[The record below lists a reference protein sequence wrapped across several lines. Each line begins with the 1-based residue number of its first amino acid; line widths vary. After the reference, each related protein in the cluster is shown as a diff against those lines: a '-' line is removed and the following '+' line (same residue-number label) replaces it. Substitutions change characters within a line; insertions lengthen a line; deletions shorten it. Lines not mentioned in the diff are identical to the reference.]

1 VAIVSESR
9 EEHGL
14 NKCLRT
20 IGLAKSTFYYR
31 QNEYQHENPED
42 ERLKEE
48 IIDIIAEHPNYGWRR
63 ILPDLREAAGEP
75 VNHKRLK
82 HLLREYDLGL
92 ARQVQENKPSPLR
105 EIVREAGGSVD
116 LVNGRSWNAL
126 QVLSTDFTELSY
138 ANGYKKAY
146 LMAMVDI
153 ESRVVFGWALGKS
166 PNREL
171 ALTCWDKTTARLD
184 AIGENPEGMI
194 VHHDQDTVYTSY
206 QWLDR
211 LLLQNRAKVSC
222 STRGAKDNPWIESLW
237 SRLKCEVGSQLQEAE
252 NIKKLNNVLE
262 ERMEYYNTV
271 RRHSSTLNIPPA
283 RYLEHSLNRD
293 DIVSCL
299 SRN

>member
-1 VAIVSESR
+1 MAIVSKSR

-14 NKCLRT
+14 NKCLEA

-31 QNEYQHENPED
+31 KNEYQHENPED
-42 ERLKEE
+42 ERLKEG
-48 IIDIIAEHPNYGWRR
+48 IIDIIAEHPDYGWRR
-63 ILPDLREAAGEP
+63 ILPDLRQHTGE
-75 VNHKRLK
+75 VINHKRLK
-82 HLLREYDLGL
+82 RLLREYDLGL
-92 ARQVQENKPSPLR
+92 ARQVQQNKPSPLR
-105 EIVREAGGSVD
+105 EIVREADDSVD
-116 LVNGRSWNAL
+116 LVNGRDWDL
-126 QVLSTDFTELSY
+126 LEVLSTDFTELTY
-138 ANGYKKAY
+138 DNGYKKAY
-146 LMAMVDI
+146 LMAMIDI
-153 ESRVVFGWALGKS
+153 ESRVIFGWALGKS

-171 ALTCWDKTTARLD
+171 ALTCWDETTARLE
-184 AIGENPEGMI
+184 AIGEDPTGMI

-211 LLLQNRAKVSC
+211 LLLEDRAKVSY

-237 SRLKCEVGSQLQEAE
+237 SRLKHEIGSQVTDAQNLKE
-252 NIKKLNNVLE
+252 LNTVIE
-262 ERMEYYNTV
+262 ERMEYYNTS